1 MAGKFDVE
9 ELERNWKWS
18 EGDPEELFVLEE
30 EIASG
35 SFGSVYKV
43 RLQSTSLGLFST
55 SQASLVHDL
64 PYSMLFVV
72 CAALWSS

>member
-9 ELERNWKWS
+9 ELERTWKWS

-43 RLQSTSLGLFST
+43 RFFQVL
-55 SQASLVHDL
+55 L
-64 PYSMLFVV
+64 PPHLS
-72 CAALWSS
+72 